1 MKQGQTARGARPPR
15 QGDFIMRVLA
25 ITPALLL
32 LGAALPPAAGFATAG
47 FSPRWCGDAV
57 QTGERPTILP
67 GYGQGGFPIR
77 TSNPEAQAFFSN
89 GMQLAHAFAHKAAVG
104 AMQESRRLDPNCA
117 MCSWGEAYAAGP
129 TINYPIDD
137 AERKRLAEVTANAER
152 LAADGPE
159 KERRL
164 IAAMKLRYAGDA
176 KQGNKGFAD
185 AMDALARAY
194 PDDDSIA
201 VVASDALLI
210 ASDAKPDQMARP
222 VALLET
228 VLQRNPDY
236 APAIHFYI
244 HATEIAGFPKRAEP
258 YANRLAS
265 IAPAASHLI
274 HMPSHTY
281 YWVGRYEDAA
291 AANLKAV
298 ELGFANARR
307 LKLPEPDGVWTLA
320 YHGHNVQ
327 FGIGG
332 ALMAGDAV
340 RGLAIARPL
349 VEMGGRAPKLDSF
362 QQVVL
367 AQGYIAVARFA
378 PLAETLAIA
387 PPPKGAEGA
396 QALWHYARGEAY
408 ARAGDRAGL
417 VAEARAMPG
426 KIKGNPLEGSTNAA
440 IKLARLVLEGRKAM
454 LDNRPDRAAK
464 AFGRAA
470 AIEEAK
476 PLAEWTDPPLWWY
489 PVRRDLAAA
498 LLVQGK
504 TKEALAEIEVSLRH
518 RPLDPVALATRS
530 QIQAALGNAS
540 AARGDRAVA
549 LARWRGTAATLG

>member
-1 MKQGQTARGARPPR
+1 
-15 QGDFIMRVLA
+15 MRVLA
-25 ITPALLL
+25 IAPALLL
-32 LGAALPPAAGFATAG
+32 LGAALPPATTTASAT
-47 FSPRWCGDAV
+47 FRPRWCGDAV
-57 QTGERPTILP
+57 ETGERPMILR
-67 GYGQGGFPIR
+67 GYGQGGFQIR
-77 TSNPEAQAFFSN
+77 TGNGDAQAFFNN

-104 AMQESRRLDPNCA
+104 AMQESRRLDPDCA

-129 TINYPIDD
+129 TINYPIDGK
-137 AERKRLAEVTANAER
+137 ERTRLAEVTATAER

-159 KERRL
+159 KEKRL

-176 KQGNKGFAD
+176 KQGNKAFAN

-194 PDDDSIA
+194 PEDDSIA
-201 VVASDALLI
+201 VVAADALLI
-210 ASDAKPDQMARP
+210 ASDARPDQTARP
-222 VALLET
+222 VALLEA
-228 VLQRNPDY
+228 VLKRNPDY

-244 HATEIAGFPKRAEP
+244 HATEIAGFPQRAEL

-265 IAPAASHLI
+265 IAPAASHLV

-307 LKLPEPDGVWTLA
+307 LKLAEPDGVWTLA

-332 ALMAGDAV
+332 ALMAGDAE

-349 VEMGGRAPKLDSF
+349 VAMGGRAPKLEVF

-367 AQGYIAVARFA
+367 GQGYIALARFA
-378 PLAETLAIA
+378 PLAETLAIPA
-387 PPPKGAEGA
+387 PPKDADTA
-396 QALWHYARGEAY
+396 QAFWHYARGEAY

-417 VAEARAMPG
+417 AAETRAMPG
-426 KIKGNPLEGSTNAA
+426 RIKGNPLDGSATAA
-440 IKLARLVLEGRKAM
+440 IKLARLVLEGRMAM
-454 LDNRPDRAAK
+454 LENRPDRAAK

-470 AIEEAK
+470 AMEEAR

-498 LLVQGK
+498 LLAQGK
-504 TKEALAEIEVSLRH
+504 TSEALAEIDASLRH
-518 RPLDPVALATRS
+518 RPLDPVALATRG
-530 QIQAALGNAS
+530 QIQAKLGNAV
-540 AARGDRAVA
+540 AARRDRATA
-549 LARWRGTAATLG
+549 LARWHGPRDALG

>member
-1 MKQGQTARGARPPR
+1 M
-15 QGDFIMRVLA
+15 
-25 ITPALLL
+25 
-32 LGAALPPAAGFATAG
+32 
-47 FSPRWCGDAV
+47 
-57 QTGERPTILP
+57 QTGERLTILG
-67 GYGQGGFPIR
+67 GYGQGGFQIR
-77 TSNPEAQAFFSN
+77 TGNPEAQAFFSN
-89 GMQLAHAFAHKAAVG
+89 GMQLAHAFAHKAAVS

-129 TINYPIDD
+129 TINYSIDD

-152 LAADGPE
+152 LATDGPE
-159 KERRL
+159 KEHRL

-176 KQGNKGFAD
+176 KQGNKGFAE

-258 YANRLAS
+258 YANRLAR
-265 IAPAASHLI
+265 IAPAASHLV

-332 ALMAGDAV
+332 ALMAGDAE

-349 VEMGGRAPKLDSF
+349 VAMGARAQKLDPYK
-362 QQVVL
+362 QAVL
-367 AQGYIAVARFA
+367 GQGYIAIARFA

-387 PPPKGAEGA
+387 APAKDAAIG

-408 ARAGDRAGL
+408 ARVGDRTGL
-417 VAEARAMPG
+417 EAEARAMPK
-426 KIKGNPLEGSTNAA
+426 KIKPDPLGGSATAA
-440 IKLARLVLEGRKAM
+440 ITVARLVLEGRMAM
-454 LDNRPDRAAK
+454 LDNRPDKAAK
-464 AFGRAA
+464 AFARAA
-470 AIEEAK
+470 ALEEAK

-498 LLVQGK
+498 LLAQGK
-504 TKEALAEIEVSLRH
+504 TREALAEIEASLRH

-530 QIQAALGNAS
+530 QIQAKLGNAS
-540 AARGDRAVA
+540 AAKGDRAVA
-549 LARWRGTAATLG
+549 LAHWHGTAVTLG